1 MRTLRR
7 LFVSALGTTL
17 LVGSA
22 AAVTAQP
29 AAAEPTDQF
38 LFATGAGP
46 GGGPHV
52 RLFKADGTATNTSFY
67 AFPAGFTGGVEVAL
81 GDLDGDGTPEIVT
94 AAGPGGDAHVRIFD
108 IHGTP
113 IDKWSFYAYPNF
125 HGGVHVATGDLNNDE
140 YQAAFTA
147 PAAGNYAMAFRA
159 AIDGG
164 PWTDCEVD
172 GPHDSFAPLSAGPL
186 VVGDTVSWCNLQFPA
201 QVQLTGASGDFYGRV
216 YQPGVTDL
224 EGAGPGIA
232 MEFGYGTAAG
242 GFVWTS
248 ASFHSDEDGLGAG
261 DHANDEERVR
271 VRRR

>member
-1 MRTLRR
+1 ML
-7 LFVSALGTTL
+7 
-17 LVGSA
+17 
-22 AAVTAQP
+22 
-29 AAAEPTDQF
+29 
-38 LFATGAGP
+38 
-46 GGGPHV
+46 
-52 RLFKADGTATNTSFY
+52 
-67 AFPAGFTGGVEVAL
+67 
-81 GDLDGDGTPEIVT
+81 
-94 AAGPGGDAHVRIFD
+94 
-108 IHGTP
+108 
-113 IDKWSFYAYPNF
+113 
-125 HGGVHVATGDLNNDE
+125 
-140 YQAAFTA
+140 AAFTA

-261 DHANDEERVR
+261 DHANDEFVSTVATPASGSYLTAFRARLGSGPWLYCEPDGPHLGIDPSDACSLTVP
-271 VRRR
+271 